1 MIFYAE
7 SPLPI
12 PLAPAPL
19 TPNEQATNDHI
30 LLAMAKVITE
40 EHQRKI
46 DRVFA
51 EAILLANDGVP
62 PTEAEMRKWGRTL
75 VMADGTVML
84 AWKAPDWDV
93 GEAIDMSYV
102 IARVPPPSIFEG
114 TEPPNY
120 LS

>member
-1 MIFYAE
+1 MISYAE
-7 SPLPI
+7 APLPE
-12 PLAPAPL
+12 PSLS
-19 TPNEQATNDHI
+19 PNEQATNDHI

-40 EHQRKI
+40 EHQKKI

-51 EAILLANDGVP
+51 TAILEANGGVP

-93 GEAIDMSYV
+93 GEPVDMSYV
-102 IARVPPPSIFEG
+102 IAKVGPPEI
-114 TEPPNY
+114 
-120 LS
+120 